1 MIALDGAHVV
11 FMVIGQN
18 LIKLTPMK
26 KIIITFVIILPLIIF
41 NKNIISQ
48 LIIFTTSKLTDR
60 NISIETIDI
69 DYLKKKIILNSVKV
83 ESTKKIYYK
92 NIFEAEKIEVE
103 YDFKSLFNDLV
114 IINHLIF
121 YNSKIFLDIDIKDKM
136 ILDDNFEEVKKQE
149 EDYKPKIYPP
159 KKKDINF
166 LILKFQTYNTQG
178 FIKPSNKLNEIEIN
192 LSDMSF
198 NKIGNKNDLQHYKD
212 VFRIIL
218 GDIFLKIPDINLQKL
233 IKKTY
238 KF

>member
-1 MIALDGAHVV
+1 
-11 FMVIGQN
+11 
-18 LIKLTPMK
+18 MK
-26 KIIITFVIILPLIIF
+26 KIIITLVIILPLLIF
-41 NKNIISQ
+41 NKTIISQ
-48 LIIFTTSKLTDR
+48 LIIFSTSKLTDR
-60 NISIETIDI
+60 NISIESIDI
-69 DYLKKKIILNSVKV
+69 VYLKKKIILNSVKV

-136 ILDDNFEEVKKQE
+136 ISDDNFEEVKKQE

-178 FIKPSNKLNEIEIN
+178 FIKSSDKSNEIEIN

-238 KF
+238 KFKY

>member
-1 MIALDGAHVV
+1 
-11 FMVIGQN
+11 
-18 LIKLTPMK
+18 MK
-26 KIIITFVIILPLIIF
+26 KIIITLVIILPLLIF
-41 NKNIISQ
+41 NKTIISQ
-48 LIIFTTSKLTDR
+48 LIIFSTSKLTDK
-60 NISIETIDI
+60 NISIESIDI

-83 ESTKKIYYK
+83 ESNKKIYYK

-103 YDFKSLFNDLV
+103 YDFKSLFTDLV

-136 ILDDNFEEVKKQE
+136 ISDDNFEEVKKQKE
-149 EDYKPKIYPP
+149 GYKQKIYPP

>member
-1 MIALDGAHVV
+1 
-11 FMVIGQN
+11 
-18 LIKLTPMK
+18 MK

-48 LIIFTTSKLTDR
+48 LIIFTTPKLTDR

-69 DYLKKKIILNSVKV
+69 DYLKKIIILNSVEVK
-83 ESTKKIYYK
+83 STNKIYYK

-103 YDFKSLFNDLV
+103 YDFKSLFTDLV

-121 YNSKIFLDIDIKDKM
+121 YNSKIFLDIDIDM
-136 ILDDNFEEVKKQE
+136 SDNNELVSNDNFEEVKKQQE
-149 EDYKPKIYPP
+149 GYEPKIYPI

-166 LILKFQTYNTQG
+166 LILKFQTYDSQG
-178 FIKPSNKLNEIEIN
+178 LIKLSNKSNEIEIN
-192 LSDMSF
+192 LSNMSF
-198 NKIGNKNDLQHYKD
+198 NKIGNEKDFQHYKD
-212 VFRIIL
+212 VFKIIL
-218 GDIFLKIPDINLQKL
+218 GDIFLKIPNINLQKL